1 MKVTRADLDMLWA
14 STESFFERFGVTPD
28 LHAQLRVAW
37 EELGEYL
44 IASTPQETYLEAAD
58 VVVTC
63 FSIHIALKREN
74 YHLPETHL
82 STNDAVLAMAS
93 AMLEPSDAMANITR
107 LLAYAVL
114 NTTPQAVQATA
125 LKLDAKTWSTH
136 YIDHRGKI
144 SKRPALLRLGT
155 GVNKRFA
162 QDAD

>member
-1 MKVTRADLDMLWA
+1 MTIERADLDMLWT
-14 STESFFERFGVTPD
+14 STESFFERFGVKPD
-28 LHAQLRVAW
+28 LTAQLRVAW

-44 IASTPQETYLEAAD
+44 SASTPDETHLEAAD
-58 VVVTC
+58 VLVTC
-63 FSIHIALKREN
+63 FSIHIALEREN
-74 YHLPETHL
+74 YHLSDAHL

-93 AMLEPSDAMANITR
+93 TMLEPSDAMVNITR

-125 LKLDAKTWSTH
+125 LKLDAKTWKTH

-144 SKRPALLRLGT
+144 SKRPALLQLGT
-155 GVNKRFA
+155 GINKSFA